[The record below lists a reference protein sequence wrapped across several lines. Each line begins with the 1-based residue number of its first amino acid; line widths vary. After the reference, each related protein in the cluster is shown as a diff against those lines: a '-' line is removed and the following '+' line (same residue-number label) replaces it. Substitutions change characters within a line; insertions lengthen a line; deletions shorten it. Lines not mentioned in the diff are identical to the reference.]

1 MIRVTITPPGN
12 YRDALAMV
20 LEWAALEYN
29 CFPMELA
36 VAGMDVVEE
45 EGIERGV
52 WLVERRGA

>member
-1 MIRVTITPPGN
+1 MIRVSVTPPGN

-20 LEWAALEYN
+20 LEYAALKYN

-45 EGIERGV
+45 DGIERGV
-52 WLVERRGA
+52 WLVKRRGD

>member
-1 MIRVTITPPGN
+1 MIRVSITPPGN
-12 YRDALAMV
+12 YRDDLAMA
-20 LEWAALEYN
+20 LESAALKYN

-45 EGIERGV
+45 DGIERGV